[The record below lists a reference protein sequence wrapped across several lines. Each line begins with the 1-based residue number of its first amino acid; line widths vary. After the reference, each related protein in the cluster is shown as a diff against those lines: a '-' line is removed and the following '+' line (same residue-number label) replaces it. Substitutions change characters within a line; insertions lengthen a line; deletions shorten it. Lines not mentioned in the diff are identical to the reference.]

1 MWPELHWEPWSSTE
15 NLFVLNAVIGS
26 NCLLLFLLCVTDDSF
41 WFWAWYTVKCCCCL
55 SSEYCHQK
63 VSYLLFWCTL
73 YEINR
78 FFSLAVIG
86 SYNWCFLVLVREN
99 SFLLLR
105 MTASTAVVRLTHR
118 NSVRL
123 FVTQVDQS
131 EMVQARITKFS
142 SLAAQK
148 TLVSGTI
155 KLFHKFERGHF
166 KRGR

>member
-1 MWPELHWEPWSSTE
+1 M
-15 NLFVLNAVIGS
+15 
-26 NCLLLFLLCVTDDSF
+26 
-41 WFWAWYTVKCCCCL
+41 
-55 SSEYCHQK
+55 
-63 VSYLLFWCTL
+63 
-73 YEINR
+73 
-78 FFSLAVIG
+78 IG